1 MVRRLMSV
9 VAVVIGIGTMTP
21 PSHLGLAQGGGQPA
35 WVPGRPGD
43 WLLHNLDQH
52 NRRFSPLDEINRTK
66 PEQLTVKWTV
76 ELPKN
81 ISLGTATPI
90 VRNGV
95 MYFNAGSKFFAVDA
109 ESGRTIW
116 TKDIEAEGPGG
127 GRGRCGSGP

>member
-52 NRRFSPLDEINRTK
+52 NRRFSPLDEINRTN
-66 PEQLTVKWTV
+66 PEQLTV
-76 ELPKN
+76 
-81 ISLGTATPI
+81 
-90 VRNGV
+90 
-95 MYFNAGSKFFAVDA
+95 
-109 ESGRTIW
+109 
-116 TKDIEAEGPGG
+116 
-127 GRGRCGSGP
+127 SGPSSFRRTSVSAQRHPSFEMG